1 MSVEDRNSMLYWWG
15 LVKDL
20 PVPKPRTRI
29 LRLDERTVRMFFEF
43 PHLPREEK
51 RKFTR
56 KVEEIIEQLRGF
68 AEELGGYPVF
78 LRSDYTSGK
87 FCYYDDPLYMIR
99 SEEDFKKIWSLIC
112 ECHEPLDVHFLLPPR
127 PNALIVREW
136 LNIEK
141 WAGVIKRYNTIEVR
155 VFIKDG
161 SVVEIYP
168 YYHFEELLKHLPRRL
183 DIIELEKLK
192 KDYEQYVK
200 IIERDLQQIVKYSSI
215 IARKVEGYWS
225 VDFAKAGE
233 WYFIDMA
240 TGELSWMPQRMDE
253 FDRRLNALLR
263 LRLGVRG

>member
-141 WAGVIKRYNTIEVR
+141 WTNIIDRYNTLEVR
-155 VFIKDG
+155 LFIKDG
-161 SVVEIYP
+161 KVVEVYP
-168 YYHFEELLKHLPRRL
+168 YYHWTGIEERL
-183 DIIELEKLK
+183 SKRLGEKIKELR
-192 KDYEQYVK
+192 KDYERYVNAIK
-200 IIERDLQQIVKYSSI
+200 RDLDILLKY
-215 IARKVEGYWS
+215 ARVVAERVEGYWS